1 MHNDDGY
8 DKFVSCFQLMNYLVI
23 ILNDYNIW
31 FEASTNYT
39 RNIPRKLQWS
49 TNKLFEFTP
58 KKKKNCLAIKK
69 RNADINFIHFSSASS
84 S

>member
-31 FEASTNYT
+31 FDAPTNYT

-58 KKKKNCLAIKK
+58 KKKKLFGNKEKK
-69 RNADINFIHFSSASS
+69 CWYQFYTF
-84 S
+84 